1 MKELHREVRLL
12 AEKCSL
18 SVATLE
24 SKKDSDQEQ
33 QTRIEEECNHV
44 QEVYKSCFQNLEM
57 CFTQLLGK
65 IYQIESETFKNYKFR
80 DTIVLFET
88 VLSES

>member
-1 MKELHREVRLL
+1 MNDLHKEVRLL

-18 SVATLE
+18 SVAALE
-24 SKKDSDQEQ
+24 SKQESDLDAQS
-33 QTRIEEECNHV
+33 RIEEECNHV

-80 DTIVLFET
+80 DTISLFET
-88 VLSES
+88 ILEES